1 MMVAAASVLAGVYV
15 HLLLNDTQVNIAT
28 KVELFLGCEL
38 TIADLARNLIIRIF
52 VVNQRTN
59 LTKSKLCANCMEDHQ
74 PAVQVAVLCR

>member
-1 MMVAAASVLAGVYV
+1 MTHKS
-15 HLLLNDTQVNIAT
+15 IAT

-59 LTKSKLCANCMEDHQ
+59 LTKSKLCDAINC
-74 PAVQVAVLCR
+74 